1 MISAPCSKVHL
12 RLVKKLP
19 GQPPSGAIVPWAA
32 AGVWPK
38 FMKQPPLPAAV
49 SRQRPVRS
57 SGGGADGGG
66 GGGGAAAASGGASV
80 RLLVHAPSAAMISNA
95 AAAFA
100 AGLFHRVF
108 FVKPGMS
115 GSKN

>member
-32 AGVWPK
+32 AGAWPK
-38 FMKQPPLPAAV
+38 FMKQPPLPPAV

-57 SGGGADGGG
+57 IGGGDGGG
-66 GGGGAAAASGGASV
+66 GGGGAAASGGGSA
-80 RLLVHAPSAAMISNA
+80 RLLGGPAAPMISKA
-95 AAAFA
+95 AGAFA
-100 AGLFHRVF
+100 AGPLHRRF
-108 FVKPGMS
+108 LAKPGMS
-115 GSKN
+115 GSKNPN